1 MLSLVLANVC
11 RTLTHAGRSVKP
23 LALACALALVC
34 APAAR
39 ADGDPASDV
48 LAKQTV
54 FYGSEL
60 DLQSKAA
67 AQLPALLKEAK
78 RKQGHET
85 RVAILTVPEDL
96 GEVQD
101 LWGDQINYGAL
112 LGSEVAYV
120 YRGRLLVVMPTGYA
134 MFHIGHSTV
143 PEQRVLDKLPP
154 PDKPGAML
162 PGAIKAV
169 QSIAA
174 QQGVELTVPDV
185 QPVPGGVKQPVS
197 HYKQRQRPAGPAAG
211 IPRSRPVTGGGGGG
225 SWLFA
230 LPVLALVVF
239 AAGFLTVRRVR
250 ERRSTRAG

>member
-11 RTLTHAGRSVKP
+11 RTLTDAGRSVKP
-23 LALACALALVC
+23 VALACAVLALG

-60 DLQSKAA
+60 DLKSQPA

-78 RKQGHET
+78 AKQAHET

-96 GEVQD
+96 GDIQD
-101 LWGDQINYGAL
+101 LWEDQLNYGPL

-120 YRGRLLVVMPTGYA
+120 YRGRLLIVMPSGYA
-134 MFHIGHSTV
+134 MFHIGHSSV
-143 PEQRVLDKLPP
+143 REQKVLDKLPAP
-154 PDKPGAML
+154 AAPADML
-162 PGAIKAV
+162 PGAMKAV
-169 QSIAA
+169 QAVAA
-174 QQGVELTVPDV
+174 SEGVKLTIPDV
-185 QPVPGGVKQPVS
+185 AARPGGVKQVAS
-197 HYKQRQRPAGPAAG
+197 HYGQRQRAPAPNG
-211 IPRSRPVTGGGGGG
+211 RPTALVAKKGSGGGAA
-225 SWLFA
+225 LFA
-230 LPVLALVVF
+230 IPVVALVLF
-239 AAGFLTVRRVR
+239 ASGFLTFRRVR

>member
-1 MLSLVLANVC
+1 MLSRVLANVC
-11 RTLTHAGRSVKP
+11 RTLTHAGRSVKA
-23 LALACALALVC
+23 LALACAFALVL
-34 APAAR
+34 ASAAR

-60 DLQSKAA
+60 DLKSKAA
-67 AQLPALLKEAK
+67 AQLPALLEEAK

-101 LWGDQINYGAL
+101 LWGDQVNYGAL
-112 LGSEVAYV
+112 LGSEVAYL

-134 MFHIGHSTV
+134 MFHIGHSAV
-143 PEQRVLDKLPP
+143 REQRVLDKLPP
-154 PDKPGAML
+154 PEQPAAML
-162 PGAIKAV
+162 PGAIRAV

-174 QQGVELTVPDV
+174 QDGVRLTVPDV
-185 QPVPGGVKQPVS
+185 SAVPGGVKQPVS
-197 HYKQRQRPAGPAAG
+197 HFAQRQQRAAPATGV
-211 IPRSRPVTGGGGGG
+211 RSSRPVSSDGGGT
-225 SWLFA
+225 WLFA